1 MSSLVVA
8 IVPLNKHTGIS
19 TVVEL
24 KKERKET
31 HLLNLNSKSQVLS
44 SSIVVFCCRGP
55 RECSSQA
62 SQAPLGAKVVITV
75 STVNM

>member
-31 HLLNLNSKSQVLS
+31 HLLNLNGKSQVLS
-44 SSIVVFCCRGP
+44 SSIVVCCRGP